1 LQLKVYLAKV
11 YDYIKWSFIHN
22 ALMQIGDISANECLV
37 GGARS
42 NFFMPKCGIWQE
54 HTMSPYL
61 FVLV

>member
-1 LQLKVYLAKV
+1 
-11 YDYIKWSFIHN
+11 
-22 ALMQIGDISANECLV
+22 MQIGDISANECLV

-61 FVLV
+61 FVLVWTDESR